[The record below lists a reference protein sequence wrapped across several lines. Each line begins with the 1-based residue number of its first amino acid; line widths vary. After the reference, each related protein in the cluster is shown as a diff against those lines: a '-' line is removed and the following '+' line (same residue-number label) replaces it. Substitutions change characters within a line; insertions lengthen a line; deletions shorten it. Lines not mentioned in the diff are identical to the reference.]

1 MALTQMQLIQSL
13 GEALAWFKR
22 ELDWGVAPTEL
33 RHLCG
38 RIGELYA
45 ALITN
50 GRMALE
56 VNQSGYDVVSASG
69 ERISVKTTAMLGNAG
84 HVAFN
89 ANSLDQVD
97 RVMILRIN
105 TEEMQV
111 ETLLNAPVGE
121 ALALMSLGTAG
132 TRNIPLSRLMKRG
145 KPRREIK
152 TAREVMYLGYRIRE
166 LETGTIEVEKDG
178 INTSPVKPVLREI
191 AASLGVSIVNA
202 NGNTLT
208 TRQLGSEVID
218 SVIELKAPVL
228 QEDELLE

>member
-13 GEALAWFKR
+13 GEALTWFKR

-56 VNQSGYDVVSASG
+56 VNQRGYDVVGASG
-69 ERISVKTTAMLGNAG
+69 EHISVKTTAMVGNAG

-89 ANSLDQVD
+89 PNSLDQVD
-97 RVMILRIN
+97 RVIILRIN

-111 ETLLNAPVGE
+111 ETLLNAPVEE
-121 ALALMSLGTAG
+121 AKLLMSPTIAG
-132 TRNIPLSRLMKRG
+132 TRCIPLSRLVKRV
-145 KPRREIK
+145 KPRDEIK
-152 TAREVMYLGYRIRE
+152 TAREVTHLGYRIRE
-166 LETGTIEVEKDG
+166 LETGTIEAEKDG
-178 INTSPVKPVLREI
+178 VSLTPVKPVLREI
-191 AASLGVSIVNA
+191 AAGLGVSLVNG

-218 SVIELKAPVL
+218 SIVALKSSAS
-228 QEDELLE
+228 EGELLQ